1 MFFSPKYFIVQARK
15 NSWLVTE
22 KWITNILLF
31 CDISCNL
38 NRFRNQVA
46 IPVFIWGEDGNKE
59 TKKKWNS
66 LLLSTNTWA
75 LSEILVYMVDILA
88 EALRQLN
95 CTEILA
101 NLRGSEKINGAKVSS
116 HFWAREGALVLRNR
130 TGTSEPDSWQ
140 AEVVSGSVHIA
151 ELVLFIRNHFSAML
165 LILSKF
171 AGHGQLRLA

>member
-1 MFFSPKYFIVQARK
+1 
-15 NSWLVTE
+15 
-22 KWITNILLF
+22 
-31 CDISCNL
+31 
-38 NRFRNQVA
+38 
-46 IPVFIWGEDGNKE
+46 
-59 TKKKWNS
+59 
-66 LLLSTNTWA
+66 
-75 LSEILVYMVDILA
+75 
-88 EALRQLN
+88 LRQLN

-130 TGTSEPDSWQ
+130 TGISEPDSWQ
-140 AEVVSGSVHIA
+140 APVVSGSVHIA